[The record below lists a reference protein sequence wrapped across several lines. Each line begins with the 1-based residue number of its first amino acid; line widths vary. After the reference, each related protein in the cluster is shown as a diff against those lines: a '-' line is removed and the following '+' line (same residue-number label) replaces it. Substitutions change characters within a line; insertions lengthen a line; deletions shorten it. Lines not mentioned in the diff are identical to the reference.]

1 MLEVRGIVHS
11 GVQTEGVETM
21 KSIKTKNYQAHIE
34 WMQAKR
40 IGRPKQEWINDGT
53 PAVEIAP
60 GIVTFTRGFWRKI
73 AT

>member
-1 MLEVRGIVHS
+1 
-11 GVQTEGVETM
+11 M